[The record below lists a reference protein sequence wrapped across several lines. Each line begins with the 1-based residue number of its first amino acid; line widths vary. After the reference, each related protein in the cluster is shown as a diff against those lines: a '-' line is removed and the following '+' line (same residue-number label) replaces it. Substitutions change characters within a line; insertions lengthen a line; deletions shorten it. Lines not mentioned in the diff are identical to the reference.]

1 MDETSLAACVEAMT
15 RLHPGVHL
23 NVEHGSEQHPTLD
36 VLRRELAD
44 ILILPTTTLDEYHVE
59 HVRWSDAYV
68 LVAARSRLL
77 TPRPFHELCE
87 GVRYVSWRHA
97 GVERLHG
104 QLAAAQ
110 VRLSHR
116 GELSCVAT
124 LLDLVGKGQCMTIL
138 PSRLIPDDGGLFEC
152 VRLPVQVE
160 RSISVIARPGSL
172 LSNAANE
179 VIEVLK
185 RLPVGD

>member
-1 MDETSLAACVEAMT
+1 M
-15 RLHPGVHL
+15 HL
-23 NVEHGSEQHPTLD
+23 NVVHGSEQHPTLD

-44 ILILPTTTLDEYHVE
+44 ILILPSTALDEHHIE
-59 HVRWSDAYV
+59 HVQWSDAYV
-68 LVAARSRLL
+68 LVAARNRLL

-87 GVRYVSWRHA
+87 SVRYVSWRHA
-97 GVERLHG
+97 GVERLHS

-116 GELSCVAT
+116 GELSCVTT
-124 LLDLVGKGQCMTIL
+124 LLDLVAKGQCMTIL
-138 PSRLIPDDGGLFEC
+138 PSRLLSDAGHLYESI
-152 VRLPVQVE
+152 RLPVQVG

-185 RLPVGD
+185 RLPVGG

>member
-1 MDETSLAACVEAMT
+1 MAGCIETMT

-23 NVEHGSEQHPTLD
+23 NVVHGSEQHPGLD
-36 VLRRELAD
+36 LLRREAAD
-44 ILILPTTTLDEYHVE
+44 ILILPSAVLDEHHVE
-59 HVRWSDAYV
+59 HVRWADAYV
-68 LVAARSRLL
+68 LVAARSRSL

-87 GVRYVSWRHA
+87 SVRYVSWRHA

-138 PSRLIPDDGGLFEC
+138 PSRLLPEPSALYEC
-152 VRLPVQVE
+152 VRLPVAVE
-160 RSISVIARPGSL
+160 RSISVVARPGSL

-179 VIEVLK
+179 VVEVLK
-185 RLPVGD
+185 RLPVGG

>member
-1 MDETSLAACVEAMT
+1 MTGCIEAMT
-15 RLHPGVHL
+15 RLHPGVQL
-23 NVEHGSEQHPTLD
+23 SVVQGSEQQPSLD
-36 VLRRELAD
+36 VLRREGAD
-44 ILILPTTTLDEYHVE
+44 ILILPSPLLDEHHIE
-59 HVRWSDAYV
+59 HVQWSDAYV
-68 LVAARSRLL
+68 LVAARNRSL

-87 GVRYVSWRHA
+87 SVRYVSWRHA
-97 GVERLHG
+97 GVERLHS

-124 LLDLVGKGQCMTIL
+124 LLDLVAKGQCMTIL
-138 PSRLIPDDGGLFEC
+138 PSRLIPDDSHLYEC
-152 VRLPVQVE
+152 IRLPVQIE

-185 RLPVGD
+185 RLPVGG